1 MRHTIQGATFFL
13 KLLKYRQNVKVKI
26 VSMLTGKNN
35 FLCSMLN
42 ALL

>member
-1 MRHTIQGATFFL
+1 MRHTIQGATFF

-35 FLCSMLN
+35 FLCSIMVE
-42 ALL
+42 